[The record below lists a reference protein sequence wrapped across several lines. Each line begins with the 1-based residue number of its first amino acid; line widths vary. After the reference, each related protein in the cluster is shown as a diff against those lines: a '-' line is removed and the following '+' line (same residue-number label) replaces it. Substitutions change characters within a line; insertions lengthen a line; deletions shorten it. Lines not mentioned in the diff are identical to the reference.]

1 MRGDLDDVF
10 LRGRLLASMTQRELA
25 AVPGLTQV
33 AEMPDGSRQ
42 VSDER
47 SGWFG
52 VIPASPDRMRVV
64 INPQQGSQ
72 QPPTLREGVG
82 TGAPLLAPSGPTMD
96 AAAPVPAA
104 VPAEDVEAA
113 AAAPTTPT
121 RHAVPG
127 RPDPLHDPEGLWWAG
142 EAARGVLHGVN
153 NTAEAFLEATRLGQF
168 ADWLEEQIPLGRVE
182 YKLPE
187 TAVGEIAAGGAQVVA
202 GMVPAMRVVRGIAR
216 LKGVLG
222 ASANF
227 IRWSRWTA
235 GGAIAD
241 ALGWDEDE
249 PTVFNLLKE
258 MEPYDNETV
267 EEIRQAVVSALAKNE
282 SDTELVKRLKMAGEG
297 AVLGSTI
304 DLLAGLY
311 RGTRAVI
318 RSMRGGGGAEQ
329 SVVRAIDDA
338 TRQLEEL
345 QAEGVE
351 EVLERIAAGR
361 RLLRDRTPIREGV
374 ARDNESFQ
382 GASDLI
388 KTMAQHDYTLA
399 KSISSGLSEARYLT
413 FHGPQY
419 RMSKKGRAEF
429 FREFKTANAP
439 FSGEIDIRV
448 AGHSGPGRAFG
459 GAPHFQWSINAPSS
473 ENVTRISDMM
483 MRLSDLS
490 AQHPFGGGTLP
501 MKGDV
506 KEFTAEG
513 VEEVV
518 TIETRRVG
526 NVIEISKIT
535 TPEKL
540 RGTGLAEKELQAL
553 INKADTE
560 GITLA
565 LTPSDAFGASKSRLT
580 KWYKRHGF
588 VPNRGRNKDFTT
600 REALIRPAELPP
612 PGGEQ

>member
-10 LRGRLLASMTQRELA
+10 LRGRLLDSMTQRELA

-47 SGWFG
+47 SGWSG
-52 VIPASPDRMRVV
+52 VIPASPDQMRVV

-72 QPPTLREGVG
+72 QPPISREGVG

-127 RPDPLHDPEGLWWAG
+127 RPDPLHDPESLWWAG
-142 EAARGVLHGVN
+142 EATRGVLHGVN

-202 GMVPAMRVVRGIAR
+202 GMVPAMRLVRGIAR

-267 EEIRQAVVSALAKNE
+267 EEIRQAVQGALAKNE

-304 DLLAGLY
+304 DLVVGLV

-318 RSMRGGGGAEQ
+318 RSMRSGDGAEQ

-345 QAEGVE
+345 QAQ
-351 EVLERIAAGR
+351 
-361 RLLRDRTPIREGV
+361 GV
-374 ARDNESFQ
+374 APGAWPSTPESWR
-382 GASDLI
+382 LW
-388 KTMAQHDYTLA
+388 
-399 KSISSGLSEARYLT
+399 SEGTPPPSAL
-413 FHGPQY
+413 
-419 RMSKKGRAEF
+419 
-429 FREFKTANAP
+429 
-439 FSGEIDIRV
+439 
-448 AGHSGPGRAFG
+448 
-459 GAPHFQWSINAPSS
+459 PSS
-473 ENVTRISDMM
+473 MLPDVPPQS
-483 MRLSDLS
+483 LDLG
-490 AQHPFGGGTLP
+490 AGGELLP
-501 MKGDV
+501 G
-506 KEFTAEG
+506 TAEG

-526 NVIEISKIT
+526 
-535 TPEKL
+535 
-540 RGTGLAEKELQAL
+540 
-553 INKADTE
+553 
-560 GITLA
+560 
-565 LTPSDAFGASKSRLT
+565 DAMVFTSRLT
-580 KWYKRHGF
+580 
-588 VPNRGRNKDFTT
+588 
-600 REALIRPAELPP
+600 PAERKFFGEFAADEADLHDFRALVPSFELSGAGFKMDAGDMDGLEEFVDDMILLTEKGEPLPP
-612 PGGEQ
+612 GIRNGKFLDRVLRDRDDVIDPVPPPSGHPTPGGEQ